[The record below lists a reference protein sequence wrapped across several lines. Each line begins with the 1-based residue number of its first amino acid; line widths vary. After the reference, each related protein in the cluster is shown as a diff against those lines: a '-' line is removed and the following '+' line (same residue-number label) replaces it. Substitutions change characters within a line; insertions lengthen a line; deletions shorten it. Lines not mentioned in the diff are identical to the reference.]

1 VSSTSE
7 IIPLQWVFDYKVDSD
22 SNVTGFKARL
32 VARGDKQNYLVNFD
46 QTSSPVMRSTSK
58 NILLALAAKQKW
70 HVHQG
75 DFTSAFLNGILR
87 PREGETAS
95 PEQARMP
102 PIFTSQPPGYE
113 EDGKEGWVWL
123 LYKAL
128 YGLRQ
133 SGRVWYQTVYGF
145 LMGLGFKV
153 SKADPAIFYRHSE
166 NNYLFLGIHVDDPLI
181 IGSNLDEILQ
191 LEHTINA
198 SYSYRVQGE
207 LHHFLGCTYER
218 DWEKGIISAHQGS
231 YIDAAISSFNLE
243 DASPAPSPLVPNQK
257 IGREFCPTKS
267 DEIAH
272 MQQVPYREL
281 VGLLMYIANG
291 TRPDICYAVNML
303 AQVASNPGR
312 VHWEAAKRIVRY
324 LKGTRDLKLTWGS
337 SSSGLLGYT
346 DASHGSEDL
355 GWKSMSGY
363 VFLLAGGAISW
374 SAKKQSLIALS
385 TAESEYIAMTHAAKE
400 LVWIHSFI
408 SEILRPLSIPFPL
421 LADNQS
427 AIALAKNGF
436 FSPRTKHIALRY
448 HYIREA
454 LANSILSI
462 DWVDTHSNL
471 ADIFTKALDYHKSS
485 HLRSGMGLLHA

>member
-1 VSSTSE
+1 
-7 IIPLQWVFDYKVDSD
+7 
-22 SNVTGFKARL
+22 
-32 VARGDKQNYLVNFD
+32 
-46 QTSSPVMRSTSK
+46 M
-58 NILLALAAKQKW
+58 
-70 HVHQG
+70 
-75 DFTSAFLNGILR
+75 
-87 PREGETAS
+87 
-95 PEQARMP
+95 
-102 PIFTSQPPGYE
+102 
-113 EDGKEGWVWL
+113 
-123 LYKAL
+123 
-128 YGLRQ
+128 
-133 SGRVWYQTVYGF
+133 
-145 LMGLGFKV
+145 
-153 SKADPAIFYRHSE
+153 
-166 NNYLFLGIHVDDPLI
+166 DDPLI

-191 LEHTINA
+191 LEHTINE
-198 SYSYRVQGE
+198 SYNYRVQGE

-218 DWEKGIISAHQGS
+218 DWEKGTISAHQGS
-231 YIDAAISSFNLE
+231 YIDAAVSSFNLE
-243 DASPAPSPLVPNQK
+243 DASSVPSPLVPNQK
-257 IGREFCPTKS
+257 IGREFCPTEL
-267 DEIAH
+267 DEITH

-312 VHWEAAKRIVRY
+312 VHWEAAKRVVRY
-324 LKGTRDLKLTWGS
+324 LKGTRDLKLIWGAS
-337 SSSGLLGYT
+337 QSGLLGYT
-346 DASHGSEDL
+346 DASHASEDL

-374 SAKKQSLIALS
+374 CAKKQSLIALS